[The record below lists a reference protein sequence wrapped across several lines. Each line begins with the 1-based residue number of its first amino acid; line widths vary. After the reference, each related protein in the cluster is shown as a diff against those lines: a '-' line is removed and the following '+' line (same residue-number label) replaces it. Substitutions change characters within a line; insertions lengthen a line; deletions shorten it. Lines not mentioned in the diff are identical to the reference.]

1 MSFIRTVGAGR
12 IVLCGAVL
20 AGMLVGPIS
29 GAAASDASIKA
40 VIKSYNSK
48 VLVAEGHLVTA
59 IGEYKKSGDPTA
71 VQAAFKQS
79 IAVIGSLRSKI
90 ASQTASSKRVK
101 LGQAKFDKGLES
113 VIVAYK
119 RLSKAIGE
127 KKVSPAAAKAEAKK
141 AVSAIKSA
149 RIELKEG
156 AKLLS

>member
-12 IVLCGAVL
+12 VALCAVVL
-20 AGMLVGPIS
+20 AGVLAGPVS

-59 IGEYKKSGDPTA
+59 IGEYKSSGNPSG

-79 IAVIGSLRSKI
+79 IVVLGALKSKI

-101 LGQAKFDKGLES
+101 LGQAKFDKGLQS
-113 VIVAYK
+113 VIVAYQ

-127 KKVSPAAAKAEAKK
+127 KKVSPTAAKAEAKK
-141 AVSAIKSA
+141 AVIAIKSA
-149 RIELKEG
+149 RVELEEG
-156 AKLLS
+156 AKLLG